1 MKEDHDQNFPEDE
14 ELREMV
20 ERALKDNIKDRKTF
34 KRRQDLATRL
44 SHILCEYLDSYILL
58 GYDFSG
64 KHIDVREAN
73 TPQKHEALNSF
84 LLKYFATEVHSIKG
98 IPPRPDELL

>member
-1 MKEDHDQNFPEDE
+1 MKEDHDQNSIEDE

-58 GYDFSG
+58 GYDFNG
-64 KHIDVREAN
+64 KHID
-73 TPQKHEALNSF
+73 
-84 LLKYFATEVHSIKG
+84 
-98 IPPRPDELL
+98 